1 VLRHVNISLLFYY
14 KKGEAMKISKS
25 LSRFAVILVAGAL
38 AVPISGCATKTERHA
53 ERSSERPYGVGE
65 YVSDSVITSK
75 IKAKLATADDVS
87 ALNIKVDTDK
97 NGVVVLSGTA
107 KSKAEADK
115 AHSIAHSV
123 EGVTKVIN
131 QIKIQRD

>member
-1 VLRHVNISLLFYY
+1 
-14 KKGEAMKISKS
+14 MKISKS
-25 LSRFAVILVAGAL
+25 LSRFAVILVAGVL
-38 AVPISGCATKTERHA
+38 AAGPISGCASKKTERPA
-53 ERSSERPYGVGE
+53 ESSSERPYGVGE

-75 IKAKLATADDVS
+75 IKSNLATADDVS
-87 ALNIKVDTDK
+87 AVHIKVDTDK

-115 AHSIAHSV
+115 AHAIAHSV

-131 QIKIQRD
+131 QIKIK

>member
-1 VLRHVNISLLFYY
+1 
-14 KKGEAMKISKS
+14 MKISKI
-25 LSRFAVILVAGAL
+25 LPQFAVILMAGVL
-38 AVPISGCATKTERHA
+38 AGPISGCATKGERSTD
-53 ERSSERPYGVGE
+53 RSSERPYGVGE

-75 IKAKLATADDVS
+75 IKAKLATAEDVS
-87 ALNIKVDTDK
+87 AINIKVDTDK

-131 QIKIQRD
+131 NIRIKKDY

>member
-1 VLRHVNISLLFYY
+1 
-14 KKGEAMKISKS
+14 MKISKS
-25 LSRFAVILVAGAL
+25 LSRFAVILVAGVL
-38 AVPISGCATKTERHA
+38 AAGPISGCASKTERRA
-53 ERSSERPYGVGE
+53 ESSSERPYGVGE

-75 IKAKLATADDVS
+75 IKSKLAAADDVS
-87 ALNIKVDTDK
+87 ATHIKVDTDK

-131 QIKIQRD
+131 NIRIK